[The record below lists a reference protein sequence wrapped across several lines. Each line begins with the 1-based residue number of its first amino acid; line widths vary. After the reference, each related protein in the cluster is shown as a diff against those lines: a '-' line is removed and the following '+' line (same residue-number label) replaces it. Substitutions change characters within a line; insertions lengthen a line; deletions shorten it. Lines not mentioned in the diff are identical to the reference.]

1 MATEKPLCQTAQKW
15 ICGRLGRHALAPLT
29 GQDSR
34 ALVAFVHLVA
44 LYGNS
49 DGDGRRCAL
58 VAMASTVRA
67 MQPSTQHLAKAV
79 IPHVL
84 DWSDED
90 PIWQRITEVA

>member
-1 MATEKPLCQTAQKW
+1 MATEKPLCQTAAKW
-15 ICGRLGRHALAPLT
+15 IRGRLGRDALAPLT

-34 ALVAFVHLVA
+34 ALGAFVHLVA

-58 VAMASTVRA
+58 VAMASAVRA
-67 MQPSTQHLAKAV
+67 MQPSTRHLAKAA
-79 IPHVL
+79 IPYVL

-90 PIWQRITEVA
+90 PIWRRITEAA